1 MIRGVPRQPMTGLA
15 EYVSLLAPIEMPLI
29 ADRGDQLVV
38 VHLGDGGSALLR
50 FEGDDLKITMH
61 VIGASGQFSPL
72 LTSMVQAGQAVWGRT
87 PDEPPTPMKPTAT
100 GPTSPPRR
108 ARGHATAWGPA

>member
-15 EYVSLLAPIEMPLI
+15 EYVSLLAPIEMPLV
-29 ADRGDQLVV
+29 ADRGDHLVV

-50 FEGDDLKITMH
+50 CESANLTVLGHRTGG
-61 VIGASGQFSPL
+61 VGQFAPL
-72 LTSMVQAGQAVWGRT
+72 LASMVQAGQAVWGRT
-87 PDEPPTPMKPTAT
+87 PDHAPRLM
-100 GPTSPPRR
+100 PPRR